1 MADQIEINIAVLKR
15 DIEEMKAEAAILKK
29 LMEDTYSQVR
39 ELDSMWDGPS
49 NEAFNQAFRADH
61 EQFKGLLETIDGLIS
76 YMERARDEYL
86 RCEAAVSRQVDEI
99 RV

>member
-15 DIEEMKAEAAILKK
+15 DIEEMKAEAVILKK

-61 EQFKGLLETIDGLIS
+61 EQFKGLLVTIDGLIS

>member
-15 DIEEMKAEAAILKK
+15 DIEEIKEQAAILKK
-29 LMEDTYSQVR
+29 LMADTYSHVR

-49 NEAFNQAFRADH
+49 NDAFNQEFRADH
-61 EQFKGLLETIDGLIS
+61 EKFKGILETINGLIS
-76 YMERARDEYL
+76 FMERARDEYL

-99 RV
+99 RL